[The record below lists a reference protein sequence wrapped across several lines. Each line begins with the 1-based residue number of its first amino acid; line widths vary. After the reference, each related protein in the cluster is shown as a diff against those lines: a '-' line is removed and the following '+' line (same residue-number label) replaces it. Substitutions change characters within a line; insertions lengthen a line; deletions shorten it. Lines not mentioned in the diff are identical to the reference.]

1 MWFYNKFNFDLV
13 IPLVQ
18 INLYVISGEVMVP
31 DSSRQGK
38 LSQQILYFSLKPP
51 LFIITYFL
59 EGKYRFA
66 TK

>member
-1 MWFYNKFNFDLV
+1 M
-13 IPLVQ
+13 IQLVQ